1 MPKCP
6 LCKMEITTGTTSCP
20 YCGVSLPDSEPVTP
34 DLEQQVRSLLAQ
46 GRKLEAVKIYKNDVG
61 CGLKEAKDAVEAL
74 ERGDGPPQPA
84 EADASLE
91 ADVLRLLR
99 DGEKIK
105 AAKLYR
111 KRTGGSLREAKQ
123 AVEAVAARHG
133 IVVQDT
139 GCSGVLIFLI
149 VVTVAAMAVVA
160 ALILAQ

>member
-1 MPKCP
+1 MPKCQ

-46 GRKLEAVKIYKNDVG
+46 GKKLEAVKIYKNEVG

-74 ERGDGPPQPA
+74 ERGDGPVQSTVTD
-84 EADASLE
+84 ADLE
-91 ADVLRLLR
+91 ADVRRLLGN
-99 DGEKIK
+99 GEKIK
-105 AAKLYR
+105 AAKLY
-111 KRTGGSLREAKQ
+111 KERTGASLREAKQ
-123 AVEAVAARHG
+123 AIEAVATRHG
-133 IVVQDT
+133 IAVEDT